1 MVEIFIAKSKRWHGG
16 CLYIIV
22 QTLPVMKS
30 LILVLVLASTSVLYA
45 YDSGI
50 AVQTEK
56 GTTMQVYVN
65 GKLYNKQPGKYVRVR
80 STPGLFHLEVKVLNP
95 WNKQW
100 YIVRKDIHVDKGYEF
115 QYKVVFINR
124 TKPELREIKKYPVY
138 SRYYLNTGLY
148 NKHPV
153 S

>member
-1 MVEIFIAKSKRWHGG
+1 
-16 CLYIIV
+16 
-22 QTLPVMKS
+22 MKTFLFFLLWGAGTS
-30 LILVLVLASTSVLYA
+30 LLA

-56 GTTMQVYVN
+56 NTPMQVYVN
-65 GKLYNKQPGKYVRVR
+65 GKLYNKQPGKFVRVR

-95 WNKQW
+95 YNKTW
-100 YIVRKDIHVDKGYEF
+100 YLVRKDIRVDKGYEF
-115 QYKVVFINR
+115 QYKVVFVNKLR
-124 TKPELREIKKYPVY
+124 PELREIRKYPVY
-138 SRYYLNTGLY
+138 SRYYLDPGLY

>member
-1 MVEIFIAKSKRWHGG
+1 
-16 CLYIIV
+16 
-22 QTLPVMKS
+22 MK
-30 LILVLVLASTSVLYA
+30 LLFFVLMLAAGSPLLA

-65 GKLYNKQPGKYVRVR
+65 GKLFNKQPGKFVRVR
-80 STPGLFHLEVKVLNP
+80 STPGLFHLEIKVLNP
-95 WNKQW
+95 WDKRW
-100 YIVRKDIHVDKGYEF
+100 YIVRKDIHVDKGFEF

-124 TKPELREIKKYPVY
+124 TRPELKEIKKYPVY
-138 SRYYLNTGLY
+138 SRYFLNPGLY

-153 S
+153 A

>member
-1 MVEIFIAKSKRWHGG
+1 MARWLHLLWK
-16 CLYIIV
+16 CTTMNKLVFLLLLAVNFTV
-22 QTLPVMKS
+22 Q
-30 LILVLVLASTSVLYA
+30 A

-65 GKLYNKQPGKYVRVR
+65 GKLYNKQPGQFVRVR

-100 YIVRKDIHVDKGYEF
+100 YLVRKDIHVDKGFEF

-124 TKPELREIKKYPVY
+124 VKPELKEFRRYPVY
-138 SRYYLNTGLY
+138 SKYFLNPGLY
-148 NKHPV
+148 NQHPV

>member
-1 MVEIFIAKSKRWHGG
+1 MLALYVEMYFAMKGLFF
-16 CLYIIV
+16 CL
-22 QTLPVMKS
+22 
-30 LILVLVLASTSVLYA
+30 LVASSFNLFA

-80 STPGLFHLEVKVLNP
+80 STPGLFHLEIKVLNP
-95 WNKQW
+95 WNKLW
-100 YIVRKDIHVDKGYEF
+100 YVVRKDIHVDKGYEF
-115 QYKVVFINR
+115 QYKVVFVNR

-138 SRYYLNTGLY
+138 SRYFLNPGLY
-148 NKHPV
+148 NRHPV
-153 S
+153 T

>member
-1 MVEIFIAKSKRWHGG
+1 
-16 CLYIIV
+16 
-22 QTLPVMKS
+22 MKS
-30 LILVLVLASTSVLYA
+30 LILVLLLAGSVPLFA

-50 AVQTEK
+50 AIQTEK
-56 GTTMQVYVN
+56 GTTMLVFVN

-100 YIVRKDIHVDKGYEF
+100 YMVRKDIHVNKGFEF
-115 QYKVVFINR
+115 QYKVVFVNKN
-124 TKPELREIKKYPVY
+124 KPELIEVKRYPVY
-138 SRYYLNTGLY
+138 SRYYLNMGLY
-148 NKHPV
+148 NIHPI

>member
-1 MVEIFIAKSKRWHGG
+1 MNK
-16 CLYIIV
+16 
-22 QTLPVMKS
+22 
-30 LILVLVLASTSVLYA
+30 LVLLLLLATNFSLLA

-65 GKLYNKQPGKYVRVR
+65 GKLYNKQPGHFVRVR
-80 STPGLFHLEVKVLNP
+80 STPGLFHLEIKVLNP

-100 YIVRKDIHVDKGYEF
+100 YVVRKDIHVDKGFEF
-115 QYKVVFINR
+115 QYKIVFVNR
-124 TKPELREIKKYPVY
+124 NKPELREIKKYPVFSKY
-138 SRYYLNTGLY
+138 FLNPGLY
-148 NKHPV
+148 NQHPI

>member
-1 MVEIFIAKSKRWHGG
+1 
-16 CLYIIV
+16 
-22 QTLPVMKS
+22 MKKLALLLLLVTHTS
-30 LILVLVLASTSVLYA
+30 LMA

-65 GKLYNKQPGKYVRVR
+65 GKLYNKQPGQFVRVR
-80 STPGLFHLEVKVLNP
+80 STPGLFHLEIKVLNP

-100 YIVRKDIHVDKGYEF
+100 YIVRKDIRVDKGFEF
-115 QYKVVFINR
+115 QYKVVFVNR
-124 TKPELREIKKYPVY
+124 IKPELREVRKYPVY
-138 SRYYLNTGLY
+138 SKYFLNPGLY
-148 NKHPV
+148 NQHPV

>member
-1 MVEIFIAKSKRWHGG
+1 MLALYRETHLAMRKLIFFF
-16 CLYIIV
+16 L
-22 QTLPVMKS
+22 
-30 LILVLVLASTSVLYA
+30 LASSYSLFA

-65 GKLYNKQPGKYVRVR
+65 GKLFNKQPGKFVRVR
-80 STPGLFHLEVKVLNP
+80 STPGLFHLEIKVLNP
-95 WNKQW
+95 WNKIW
-100 YIVRKDIHVDKGYEF
+100 YIVRKDIRVDKGFEF
-115 QYKVVFINR
+115 QYKVVFVNK

-138 SRYYLNTGLY
+138 SRYFLNPGLY
-148 NKHPV
+148 NQHPV

>member
-1 MVEIFIAKSKRWHGG
+1 
-16 CLYIIV
+16 
-22 QTLPVMKS
+22 MKS
-30 LILVLVLASTSVLYA
+30 LILVLVLVSSSVVYA

-138 SRYYLNTGLY
+138 SRYYLNMGLY